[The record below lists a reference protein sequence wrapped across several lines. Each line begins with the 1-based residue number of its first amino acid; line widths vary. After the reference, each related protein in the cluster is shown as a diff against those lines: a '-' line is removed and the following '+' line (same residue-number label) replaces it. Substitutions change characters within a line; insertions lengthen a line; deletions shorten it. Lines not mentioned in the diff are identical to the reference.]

1 MEKRGVLYVY
11 WGGSKQE
18 RFLERSVQS
27 LFNHHPELPVQIEKL
42 PDGATL
48 LDKSRMFELSH
59 FDETLF
65 LDIDTVVL
73 GDLTFA
79 FQKATRHGIA
89 CAINECPWARRC
101 TGLRADGDIVEY
113 NTGVLF
119 FTRAAER
126 VFTAWRQ
133 YAPAVDSSIRHV
145 HQGRVGVDPVGDQAS
160 FAKAVDQTGF
170 PLFALPLNWNFRP
183 GWHMSYFGPI
193 RIWHDYSEVPP
204 EILSTNASQDRED
217 AIIQFYSR
225 APEPED

>member
-27 LFNHHPELPVQIEKL
+27 LFGHHPELPVQIEKL
-42 PDGATL
+42 ADGATL
-48 LDKSRMFELSH
+48 LDKARMFELSR
-59 FDETLF
+59 FEETLF

-79 FQKATRHGIA
+79 FEKAARHGVA

-101 TGLRADGDIVEY
+101 TGLKADGDIIEY

-119 FTRAAER
+119 FTRAAEML
-126 VFTAWRQ
+126 FAAWRR

-145 HQGRVGVDPVGDQAS
+145 QQGRVGVDPLGDQAS

-170 PLFALPLNWNFRP
+170 PLFVLPLNWNFRP
-183 GWHMSYFGPI
+183 RWHESYFGPI
-193 RIWHDYSEVPP
+193 RIWHDYEDVPA
-204 EILSTNASQDRED
+204 EILSSNASYERED
-217 AIIQFYSR
+217 TLIQYYSR
-225 APEPED
+225 APEAGG

>member
-42 PDGATL
+42 SDDATL
-48 LDKSRMFELSH
+48 LDKSRMYELSR
-59 FDETLF
+59 FEQTLY

-79 FQKATRHGIA
+79 FEKAVRHGIA

-101 TGLRADGDIVEY
+101 TGLSADGDIVEY

-119 FTRAAER
+119 FTRAAET
-126 VFTAWRQ
+126 VFAAWPQ
-133 YAPAVDSSIRHV
+133 YAAVVDSSIRHIW
-145 HQGRVGVDPVGDQAS
+145 QGRIGVDPVGDQAS
-160 FAKAVDQTGF
+160 FAKVVDQTGF

-183 GWHMSYFGPI
+183 RWHRSYFGPI
-193 RIWHDYSEVPP
+193 RIWHDYTEVPP
-204 EILSTNASQDRED
+204 EILNSNASQESEH
-217 AIIQFYSR
+217 AIVQFYSR
-225 APEPED
+225 APDP